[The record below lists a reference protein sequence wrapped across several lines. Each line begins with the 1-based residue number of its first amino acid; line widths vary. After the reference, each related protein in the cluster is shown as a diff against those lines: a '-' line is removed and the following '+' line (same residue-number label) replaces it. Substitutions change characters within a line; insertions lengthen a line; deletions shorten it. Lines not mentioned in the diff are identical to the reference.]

1 MNSKNSKTFAPRKLL
16 INLKDKMNFK
26 RSDEY
31 VAPSNIG
38 IYYTWKN
45 IKKVIRTFKVSAPK
59 WNEEIELPD
68 GSYFVSDIQNQFE
81 YVLKNMEKRLII
93 LQ

>member
-31 VAPSNIG
+31 VASNIG

-45 IKKVIRTFKVSAPK
+45 IKKVI
-59 WNEEIELPD
+59 
-68 GSYFVSDIQNQFE
+68 
-81 YVLKNMEKRLII
+81 
-93 LQ
+93 